1 MQDAV
6 FWGAIVAVGI
16 TIVILIFLVFKV
28 LQLMKRDAATPRP
41 ESDT

>member
-16 TIVILIFLVFKV
+16 TIVILVFLGVKV
-28 LQLMKRDAATPRP
+28 VQLMKRDAATHSGSER
-41 ESDT
+41 